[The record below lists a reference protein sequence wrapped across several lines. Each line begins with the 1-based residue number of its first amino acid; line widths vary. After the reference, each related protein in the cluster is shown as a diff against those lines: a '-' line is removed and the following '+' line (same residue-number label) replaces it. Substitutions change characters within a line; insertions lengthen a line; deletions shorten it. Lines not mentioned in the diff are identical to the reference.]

1 MSMGKRVQTRRFL
14 LAAALFLA
22 VAAVLAVWIQT
33 RLQAQVSAQLQQ
45 HDAQFIGAVQQAA
58 PDMLPAVMAALKTDD
73 AALIPLGRQALGT
86 YGYQALPIALST
98 QGLLLLQSLSVALLG
113 CALWGGSQWRISRQ
127 VRRITQRVSDTLS
140 GRVALDLHENTEGD
154 ISILQNELAK
164 MSAALLHQKEE
175 ATRGRALLKDALSDI
190 SHQIKTPITSVVMLN
205 DLLLSTPVS
214 ADKQKEFLARMQT
227 QHLRISWLVEALL
240 KLSKLDA
247 GSVQMRMQS
256 VPVETL
262 CAHALLPLTQWMQR
276 YDVIVQQADMDGL
289 TLYCDAGWMAEA
301 LMNILKNCI
310 EHTGPGKHVYI
321 SAETNALYTQIQI
334 RDEGEGIDPEDLPHL
349 FERFYRGK
357 NASPDSVG
365 IGLAMSQRIV
375 QEHGGVID
383 VHSARGA
390 GSVFTIRVF
399 THLQTRAQAQNAA
412 NAM

>member
-1 MSMGKRVQTRRFL
+1 MSIGRHVEARRFAVMAAL
-14 LAAALFLA
+14 LLMVAAAL
-22 VAAVLAVWIQT
+22 AVWAQARIE
-33 RLQAQVSAQLQQ
+33 AQVSAQLQQ
-45 HDAQFIGAVQQAA
+45 HDAQLIGAIHQVA
-58 PDMLPAVMAALKTDD
+58 PDALPAVMAAHKTGGT
-73 AALIPLGRQALGT
+73 ALTAMGQQALRA
-86 YGYQALPIALST
+86 YGYQALPMALPT
-98 QGLLLLQSLSVALLG
+98 QGLLLALALSVALLG
-113 CALWGGSQWRISRQ
+113 CALWGGSQWRLARQ
-127 VRRITQRVSDTLS
+127 LRKVTRHVSDVLN
-140 GRVALDLHENTEGD
+140 GRVTLDLHDNAEGE

-175 ATRGRALLKDALSDI
+175 AMRGRTLLKDALSDI

-214 ADKQKEFLARMQT
+214 PDKQREFLTRMQA

-247 GSVQMRMQS
+247 GSVQLHMQP
-256 VPVETL
+256 VPIETL
-262 CAHALLPLTQWMQR
+262 CAHALLPLADWIR
-276 YDVIVQQADMDGL
+276 RREVCVQQAEMEGL

-321 SAETNALYTQIQI
+321 SAQTNALYTQIQI
-334 RDEGEGIDPEDLPHL
+334 RDEGEGIDKEDLPHL

-383 VHSARGA
+383 VRSARGV
-390 GSVFTIRVF
+390 GSEFTIRVF
-399 THLQTRAQAQNAA
+399 THLQTRAQGQAA
-412 NAM
+412 VQAK